1 MGLRQFEI
9 NLDELS
15 KNETLR
21 LWLPYVLPTIGYK
34 YDKFNDYIELCES
47 GNRPKGGINEVDTG
61 EAISLGGEQINV
73 DGSVDLSKTPYV
85 SYEYYNS
92 VSKGKIKDND
102 ILICKDGALTGKT
115 CIADLSLFPSKKVMV
130 NEHVFIFRGNEKVVQ
145 RFLFYF
151 TRSSIFQSQVKD
163 LAYRKKAQPGL
174 NFDHLKKIKI
184 PAIPKTEQTRIV
196 EIIEPI
202 EQKIKQLNLQIKE
215 PQEII
220 NQVFVKEFK
229 IDLKRTGEE
238 EQRKQFYVTSTF
250 SFRNQSL
257 RGSVRWHKIAPI
269 QQVMYENTKCI
280 KKLGDYIVSTRNG
293 WSPCCRESD
302 TLSLVFGVNC
312 ISKNGVINF
321 NDMKFS
327 DETCPNIDS
336 YFAQNDDLFV
346 SRGNTVDLVALAS
359 VVENIPEEKDIIFP
373 DLFIKLDVDQ
383 KVLDKKYL
391 AYLFNS
397 IIGRYYF
404 KYSAKGKNQTMVK
417 ISSDELNG
425 FFLPVPKLYI
435 QQRIVDEIKT
445 KLDAQEKIKADID
458 AVRKKIDE
466 IIEDAIKNSKALH
479 FDRREP
485 RVFDTLCF
493 K

>member
-9 NLDELS
+9 KLDELS

-47 GNRPKGGINEVDTG
+47 GSRPKGGINEVDT
-61 EAISLGGEQINV
+61 EKAISLGGEQINV
-73 DGSVDLSKTPYV
+73 DGSVDLSKTPYI
-85 SYEYYNS
+85 SYEYYDS
-92 VSKGKIKDND
+92 VSKGKVKDND

-115 CIADLSLFPSKKVMV
+115 CSADLSLFPSEKVMV
-130 NEHVFIFRGNEKVVQ
+130 NEHVFILRGNKKVVQ

-174 NFDHLKKIKI
+174 NLDHLKKIKI
-184 PAIPKTEQTRIV
+184 PAIPKTEQARIV
-196 EIIEPI
+196 KIIEPI
-202 EQKIKQLNLQIKE
+202 EQKIKQLKLRIKE

-220 NQVFVKEFK
+220 NQFFVKEFK

-238 EQRKQFYVTSTF
+238 EQRKQFSVTTTF
-250 SFRNQSL
+250 AFRNQNL
-257 RGSVRWHKIAPI
+257 RSSVRWHKIAPI
-269 QQVMYENTKCI
+269 QQMMYKNTKCI
-280 KKLGDYIVSTRNG
+280 KKLGDYIVSTKNG
-293 WSPCCRESD
+293 WSPSCRESD
-302 TLSLVFGVNC
+302 TLNFVFGVNC
-312 ISKNGVINF
+312 ISRNGAINF
-321 NDMKFS
+321 ENMKFS
-327 DETCPNIDS
+327 DETCSNIDS
-336 YFAQNDDLFV
+336 YFAQNGDLFV

-359 VVENIPEEKDIIFP
+359 VVENIPENKDIIFP

-383 KVLDKKYL
+383 KILDKKYL

-425 FFLPVPKLYI
+425 FFLPVPKLDI
-435 QQRIVDEIKT
+435 QQRMVHEIKT
-445 KLDAQEKIKADID
+445 ELDAQEKIKANIGTEIN
-458 AVRKKIDE
+458 KIDE
-466 IIEDAIKNSKALH
+466 IIENAIKNSEQGAAH
-479 FDRREP
+479 
-485 RVFDTLCF
+485 
-493 K
+493 

>member
-21 LWLPYVLPTIGYK
+21 LCSPYVLPIIGYK

-47 GNRPKGGINEVDTG
+47 GNRPKGGISELETG
-61 EAISLGGEQINV
+61 EAISLGAEQINV
-73 DGSVDLSKTPYV
+73 DGSVDLQKTPYV
-85 SYEYYNS
+85 SCEYYNS
-92 VSKGKIKDND
+92 ANKGKVKDND

-115 CIADLSLFPSKKVMV
+115 CIVDLSLFPTKEIMV
-130 NEHVFIFRGNEKVVQ
+130 NEHVFIFRGNDKIDQ

-151 TRSSIFQSQVKD
+151 TRSSVFQSQVKD

-174 NFDHLKKIKI
+174 NLDHLKKIKI
-184 PAIPKTEQTRIV
+184 PAIPKKEQARIV
-196 EIIEPI
+196 ETIEPI

-238 EQRKQFYVTSTF
+238 EQKKQFHVTSTF
-250 SFRNQSL
+250 AFRNQNL
-257 RGSVRWHKIAPI
+257 RSSVRWHKVAPI
-269 QQVMYENTKCI
+269 QQVMYKNTKCI
-280 KKLGDYIVSTRNG
+280 KKLGDYIVSARNG

-302 TLSLVFGVNC
+302 TLSLVFGVDC

-321 NDMKFS
+321 KDMKFS
-327 DETCPNIDS
+327 DETCPQIDS
-336 YFAQNDDLFV
+336 YFAQLDDLFV

-359 VVENIPEEKDIIFP
+359 VVENLPEENDIIFP
-373 DLFIKLDVDQ
+373 DLFIKLDIDQ
-383 KVLDKKYL
+383 KVLEKKYL

-397 IIGRYYF
+397 VIGRYYF
-404 KYSAKGKNQTMVK
+404 KYAAKGKNQTMVK

-425 FFLPVPKLYI
+425 FFLPVPKLDV

-445 KLDAQEKIKADID
+445 KLDAQEIIKVDID
-458 AVRKKIDE
+458 AVRKNIDK
-466 IIEDAIKNSKALH
+466 IIEDAIK
-479 FDRREP
+479 
-485 RVFDTLCF
+485 DTIGVGPS
-493 K
+493 